1 MKRWLLLMLLV
12 LLLAACADDEKED
25 GGDNGGD
32 VSSGAVGIAQD
43 YINARVGADV
53 EQLRELAC
61 LDYQEDAAAS
71 ATSFASVEAEARNL
85 ACTETGTEGD
95 VTTVTCSGTF
105 FFDYDGEDQERA
117 FEINLLME
125 QQDGE
130 WKVCGEE

>member
-1 MKRWLLLMLLV
+1 MKRWLLLVLLV
-12 LLLAACADDEKED
+12 LLVAACEDKEDD

-32 VSSGAVGIAQD
+32 SGAVGIAQD

-61 LDYQEDAAAS
+61 LDYQEEAAGS

-85 ACTETGTEGD
+85 ACSETGTEGD
-95 VTTVTCSGTF
+95 ITTVTCSGTF